1 MGCRQCIPFSV
12 VQLKGK
18 YCQKPFAFM
27 GLYTHSGK
35 NKWLAISKLFG
46 NGADN
51 HRTNCQTVC
60 LFLGLPS
67 MDVCWQRQLAQPS
80 QGTSYTF
87 WSIAMPLHGCV
98 INLWMTCTQM
108 YFCTPSYWKSSAT
121 EMHSLIQASFN
132 WRKLPPLKGNLLAL
146 LTYLIVLR
154 LGTLL

>member
-1 MGCRQCIPFSV
+1 MGCRQCLPLSV

-18 YCQKPFAFM
+18 HCWKPIAIM
-27 GLYTHSGK
+27 ELYTRSGK
-35 NKWLAISKLFG
+35 NKWLC
-46 NGADN
+46 
-51 HRTNCQTVC
+51 HRHIKIVWKWSNITNCRTVC

-67 MDVCWQRQLAQPS
+67 MNVCWQRQLAQPS

-87 WSIAMPLHGCV
+87 WSIAMPLHGSV